1 MTRGDELRLADIADA
16 CREVAAIVDRGRD
29 SFATDPVSIRAVER
43 LLEIIGEAANAL
55 SEVSRH
61 RYPEVNW
68 RDLTRLRIL
77 LAHHY
82 HRVDPAQLWVMAS
95 VEVPLLATGIEAEG
109 S

>member
-1 MTRGDELRLADIADA
+1 MTRGDALRLADMADA
-16 CREVAAIVDRGRD
+16 CREVAAIVEPGRE
-29 SFATDPVSIRAVER
+29 SFVADAVSIRAVER

-55 SEVSRH
+55 TEPTRN

-68 RDLTRLRIL
+68 PDLARLRIL

-95 VEVPLLATGIEAEG
+95 VEVPRLAVAIEAG
-109 S
+109 TT